1 MSVRT
6 HPSQR
11 VSAQGQY
18 AGSASR
24 FAAYLIDL
32 IASTVL
38 YLLALAIISFV
49 VQIVTG
55 SPVSW
60 HRNNIVVV
68 IIYVAW
74 QFLYFGFQWAA
85 DGSTWGMA
93 LLGVQVVRASGTR
106 LDPWRGW
113 VRSLTFPLG
122 FLTLGLGFLG
132 ILIQREHR
140 ALYDLIT
147 GTAVVYA
154 WDARAARLRFLA
166 RQAEPVGAGAA
177 ASAPAKPVA
186 VTADGPSPAGQ
197 AGPEVGPGA
206 LAEAG
211 PHPEPTA
218 TGESP
223 ARDWPGRRAVAP
235 AEPCRLRNLTYSGC
249 YRR

>member
-1 MSVRT
+1 MMSIRT
-6 HPSQR
+6 HPSQW

-32 IASTVL
+32 AASTVL
-38 YLLALAIISFV
+38 YWLALSLISFV

-55 SPVSW
+55 RPATL
-60 HRNNIVVV
+60 HAANIAVLIVY
-68 IIYVAW
+68 IAW

-93 LLGVQVVRASGTR
+93 LLGVQVVRADGTR

-132 ILIQREHR
+132 ILAQREHR
-140 ALYDLIT
+140 ALYDLIA

-154 WDARAARLRFLA
+154 WDARAARLRYLA
-166 RQAEPVGAGAA
+166 RQAEPA
-177 ASAPAKPVA
+177 A
-186 VTADGPSPAGQ
+186 VTADEVPPATEG
-197 AGPEVGPGA
+197 
-206 LAEAG
+206 
-211 PHPEPTA
+211 
-218 TGESP
+218 
-223 ARDWPGRRAVAP
+223 
-235 AEPCRLRNLTYSGC
+235 
-249 YRR
+249 

>member
-6 HPSQR
+6 HPSQW

-24 FAAYLIDL
+24 FAAYLTDL

-38 YLLALAIISFV
+38 YWLVLQLVSFV
-49 VQIVTG
+49 VQTVTG

-60 HRNNIVVV
+60 HRQNIAVL
-68 IIYVAW
+68 ITYIAW

-93 LLGVQVVRASGTR
+93 LLGVQVVRADGTR
-106 LDPWRGW
+106 LHPWQGW

-132 ILIQREHR
+132 ILVQREHR
-140 ALYDLIT
+140 ALYDLIA

-154 WDARAARLRFLA
+154 WYARAARLRFLA
-166 RQAEPVGAGAA
+166 RQAKPVVDRGAA
-177 ASAPAKPVA
+177 PTLARP
-186 VTADGPSPAGQ
+186 VTAVGLSPAGQ
-197 AGPEVGPGA
+197 AGSEAGPDA
-206 LAEAG
+206 LAESG
-211 PHPEPTA
+211 PHPEPSA
-218 TGESP
+218 TGEAAPGTGP
-223 ARDWPGRRAVAP
+223 AAGQ
-235 AEPCRLRNLTYSGC
+235 
-249 YRR
+249 

>member
-1 MSVRT
+1 MSIRT
-6 HPSQR
+6 HPSQW

-32 IASTVL
+32 VASTVI
-38 YLLALAIISFV
+38 YWVALQFVSFV

-55 SPVSW
+55 SPVSF

-68 IIYVAW
+68 IVYVAW
-74 QFLYFGFQWAA
+74 QFLYFGFQWAS

-93 LLGVQVVRASGTR
+93 LLGLQVVQADGSR
-106 LDPWRGW
+106 LHSWQGW

-132 ILIQREHR
+132 ILVQREHR
-140 ALYDLIT
+140 AVYDLIA

-166 RQAEPVGAGAA
+166 RQAEPIVDA
-177 ASAPAKPVA
+177 ASVPGKVIPS
-186 VTADGPSPAGQ
+186 GPQNPAGP
-197 AGPEVGPGA
+197 GPQ
-206 LAEAG
+206 
-211 PHPEPTA
+211 
-218 TGESP
+218 
-223 ARDWPGRRAVAP
+223 P
-235 AEPCRLRNLTYSGC
+235 AEPSSMGDAQPAAER
-249 YRR
+249 

>member
-1 MSVRT
+1 VSVRT
-6 HPSQR
+6 HPSQW

-32 IASTVL
+32 IASSVL

-60 HRNNIVVV
+60 HRHDIVVV

-93 LLGVQVVRASGTR
+93 LLGVQVVQANGTR

-132 ILIQREHR
+132 IPVQREHR
-140 ALYDLIT
+140 ALYDLIA

-154 WDARAARLRFLA
+154 WDASGPAPVPGPPGRAGRGRG
-166 RQAEPVGAGAA
+166 RRAG
-177 ASAPAKPVA
+177 S
-186 VTADGPSPAGQ
+186 GQ
-197 AGPEVGPGA
+197 AGRGHGRW
-206 LAEAG
+206 
-211 PHPEPTA
+211 PEPSRS
-218 TGESP
+218 G
-223 ARDWPGRRAVAP
+223 
-235 AEPCRLRNLTYSGC
+235 RLRGRPGC
-249 YRR
+249 SRRIWPAPRTICHR

>member
-6 HPSQR
+6 HPSQW

-60 HRNNIVVV
+60 HRDNIVVA

-93 LLGVQVVRASGTR
+93 LLGVQVVQAYGTR

-132 ILIQREHR
+132 ILVQREHR
-140 ALYDLIT
+140 ALYDLIA

-166 RQAEPVGAGAA
+166 RQAEPVCRGRR
-177 ASAPAKPVA
+177 
-186 VTADGPSPAGQ
+186 ADPGQ
-197 AGPEVGPGA
+197 AGRGHGRW
-206 LAEAG
+206 
-211 PHPEPTA
+211 PEP
-218 TGESP
+218 G
-223 ARDWPGRRAVAP
+223 WPGRLRGRPGCSRGIWPAP
-235 AEPCRLRNLTYSGC
+235 RTICHR
-249 YRR
+249 

>member
-1 MSVRT
+1 MSVRAHT
-6 HPSQR
+6 SQW

-32 IASTVL
+32 IASTVI
-38 YLLALAIISFV
+38 YWLALQFVSFV

-55 SPVSW
+55 SPVSY

-93 LLGVQVVRASGTR
+93 LLGVRVVRADGTR
-106 LDPWRGW
+106 SHSWQGW

-132 ILIQREHR
+132 ILVQREHR
-140 ALYDLIT
+140 ALYDLIA

-154 WDARAARLRFLA
+154 WDARAARFRYLA
-166 RQAEPVGAGAA
+166 RQAEPHVDRAA
-177 ASAPAKPVA
+177 APTPANPVTVA

-197 AGPEVGPGA
+197 AGSEAGSDA
-206 LAEAG
+206 LGESG
-211 PHPEPTA
+211 PHPEPSA
-218 TGESP
+218 TGETP
-223 ARDWPGRRAVAP
+223 PTTEG
-235 AEPCRLRNLTYSGC
+235 
-249 YRR
+249 

>member
-6 HPSQR
+6 HPSQW

-32 IASTVL
+32 IASSVL

-60 HRNNIVVV
+60 HRNSIVVA

-93 LLGVQVVRASGTR
+93 LLGVQVVRAYGTR

-132 ILIQREHR
+132 ILVQREHR
-140 ALYDLIT
+140 ALYDLIA
-147 GTAVVYA
+147 GTTVVYA

-166 RQAEPVGAGAA
+166 RQAEPVLAGAA
-177 ASAPAKPVA
+177 A
-186 VTADGPSPAGQ
+186 
-197 AGPEVGPGA
+197 
-206 LAEAG
+206 
-211 PHPEPTA
+211 
-218 TGESP
+218 P
-223 ARDWPGRRAVAP
+223 ARPSRSRSRPMARARLARPAPRSARMLSRNLARTQNHLSQVKPRPGRARPPSSSARKAP
-235 AEPCRLRNLTYSGC
+235 RLHNLTYGGC